1 MENKADKQLKFI
13 ELRAKGNSFDRIS
26 KKLGVSKNTLIEW
39 SRQNQKEISTL
50 SNIERDALFEAYKMN
65 QKHQIESLG
74 IQLDKIKAELEKR
87 DLSDISTEKLIN
99 IEIKLFENIEK
110 LRTPVILH
118 SEEETWDISIG
129 SEWEG

>member
-13 ELRAKGNSFDRIS
+13 ELRAKGNSFDRI
-26 KKLGVSKNTLIEW
+26 

-74 IQLDKIKAELEKR
+74 MQLDKIKAELEKR
-87 DLSDISTEKLIN
+87 DLSYVSTEKLIN
-99 IEIKLFENIEK
+99 LEIRLFENIEK

-118 SEEETWDISIG
+118 SEEEAWDISIG

>member
-74 IQLDKIKAELEKR
+74 IRLDKIKAELEKR
-87 DLSDISTEKLIN
+87 DFSDISTEKLIN
-99 IEIKLFENIEK
+99 LEIKLFENIEK

>member
-65 QKHQIESLG
+65 QKHQIKSLG

-87 DLSDISTEKLIN
+87 DLSDVSTEKLIN
-99 IEIKLFENIEK
+99 LEIRLFENIEK

-118 SEEETWDISIG
+118 SEEEAWDISIG